1 MFMWVL
7 NISLLSSVMII
18 YLRMLDNANPILRG
32 DDHVARMREKI
43 MSTEF

>member
-1 MFMWVL
+1 MFMWML

-18 YLRMLDNANPILRG
+18 YLPMLENTNPVLRG
-32 DDHVARMREKI
+32 DGHVARMREKI